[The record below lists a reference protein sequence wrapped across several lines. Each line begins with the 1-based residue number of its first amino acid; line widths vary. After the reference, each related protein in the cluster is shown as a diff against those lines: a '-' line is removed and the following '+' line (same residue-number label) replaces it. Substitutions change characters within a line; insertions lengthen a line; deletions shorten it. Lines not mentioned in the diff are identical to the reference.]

1 MGLLSL
7 TQDPHR
13 LETPSIHAEECGS
26 QRELLGLPHQRRARG
41 EKLVGE
47 SVLWEPH
54 SAPHPRTFTFV
65 VFLPLL
71 LRNILRLWWP
81 GSSSCNIPPSP
92 CWPRGRDPGQNSPCL
107 LP

>member
-26 QRELLGLPHQRRARG
+26 QRELLVLPHQRRARG

-47 SVLWEPH
+47 SVLWG
-54 SAPHPRTFTFV
+54 APF
-65 VFLPLL
+65 
-71 LRNILRLWWP
+71 
-81 GSSSCNIPPSP
+81 CPSP
-92 CWPRGRDPGQNSPCL
+92 QDIYLCGFPSPAFKEHPEIMVAGQHPWL
-107 LP
+107 